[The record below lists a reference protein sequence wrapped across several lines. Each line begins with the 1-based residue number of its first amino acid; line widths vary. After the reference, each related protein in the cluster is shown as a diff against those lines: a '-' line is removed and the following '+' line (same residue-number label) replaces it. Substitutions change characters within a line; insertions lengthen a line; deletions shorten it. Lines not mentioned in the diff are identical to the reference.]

1 MHALQLEKA
10 QIAYMDEAPP
20 YPWSAARAAPMIA
33 RVERTLRALV
43 AWTRS
48 R

>member
-20 YPWSAARAAPMIA
+20 YVWSASRAAPMIA
-33 RVERTLRALV
+33 RVERTMRALV
-43 AWTRS
+43 AWATR